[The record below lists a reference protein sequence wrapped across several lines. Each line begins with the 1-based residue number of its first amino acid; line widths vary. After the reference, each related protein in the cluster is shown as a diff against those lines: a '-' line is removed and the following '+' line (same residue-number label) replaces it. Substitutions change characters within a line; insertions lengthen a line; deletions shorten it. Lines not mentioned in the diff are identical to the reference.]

1 MANFSLLAKI
11 GIDSKALQTGLAKAE
26 GRVGKFKAV
35 VASLGPAIA
44 AVGFTA
50 MANKAI
56 NAGSAISDLSEQL
69 RINSRSLQ
77 VLMAVAAKAGVA
89 QSILEK
95 ALMSVTI
102 RTQEAM
108 DGNKMYAESFQRL
121 GIDLKEFAK
130 LPTEQKLVVIANAY
144 KSAGKS
150 QEAFADIASVLG
162 TRAGPKMLEILR
174 RIADEGLANL
184 TRESEKAGQV
194 MSVEVIDK
202 MDKAADTIGVFNNA
216 MTVATASVLG
226 KVIPAFVIFKEGF
239 GHLGDAMVTLT
250 GKLVSFFTF
259 LGSSLM
265 SVLDP
270 AIKAFEAFG
279 LSILA
284 ASQAATGNLQGA
296 ADSIKAAKDA
306 AKSAGQEL
314 GNIPSEISRAYKD
327 ANHEMQSINQLM
339 EIDTRE
345 RNKKIKESFADLFGY
360 AKEESKETGDAIA
373 ENLTGGDAG
382 EDTDEESRSAKM
394 LGMAEKIK
402 EMKLESIRAEAEG
415 DTAAQKAADHRLKVA
430 EKALHLMKE
439 YNLSQEEAVA
449 LAEKL
454 ANETDPE
461 GAKKKK
467 LEDLEKKI
475 HEMRL
480 KAIRAQA
487 NGDEKAQKAMERRAE
502 MAQRILDLMNEYNIS
517 QEEATIIAN
526 KTEKPEDT
534 TGEEDSKS
542 SLTGQDLRKAA
553 NIAGKEEGIRFEKLA
568 DGGFQ
573 QFVKGKKGKVFSEA
587 EMQAGLQK
595 QIDKDG
601 TEGLL
606 EKINKTL
613 EGKFVSQ

>member
-35 VASLGPAIA
+35 IASLGPAIA
-44 AVGFTA
+44 AVGFTS

-69 RINSRSLQ
+69 RINARSLQ
-77 VLMAVAAKAGVA
+77 VLMAVADKAGVA
-89 QSILEK
+89 QSSLEK

-108 DGNKMYAESFQRL
+108 DGNKMYTESFERL
-121 GIDLKEFAK
+121 GINLKEFSK
-130 LPTEQKLVVIANAY
+130 LPTEEKLAVIANAY

-150 QEAFADIASVLG
+150 QEAFSDIASILG
-162 TRAGPKMLEILR
+162 TRAGPKMLEVLR
-174 RIADEGLANL
+174 RLSDEGLASL
-184 TRESEKAGQV
+184 TREAEKAGQV
-194 MSVEVIDK
+194 MSQDVIDK
-202 MDKAADTIGVFNNA
+202 MDKAADTIGVFNRA
-216 MTVATASVLG
+216 MTVATATVLG
-226 KVIPAFVIFKEGF
+226 KVIPAFVIFKESF
-239 GHLGDAMVTLT
+239 GHIGDAMATLSI
-250 GKLVSFFTF
+250 KLSSFFKF

-270 AIKAFEAFG
+270 AIKSFEAFG
-279 LSILA
+279 LSMLA
-284 ASQAATGNLQGA
+284 AAQAATGDFAGA

-314 GNIPSEISRAYKD
+314 KNIPSEISEAYAD
-327 ANHEMQSINQLM
+327 ANHEMEAVNQIM
-339 EIDTRE
+339 EKDTKE
-345 RNKKIKESFADLFGY
+345 RNEKIKESFADLFGY
-360 AKEESKETGDAIA
+360 AKEESKKTGDAIA

-382 EDTDEESRSAKM
+382 EDSDEESRSAKM
-394 LGMAEKIK
+394 LDMAEKIK

-430 EKALHLMKE
+430 EKALNLMKE

-461 GAKKKK
+461 EAKKKN

-475 HEMRL
+475 NEMRL

-502 MAQRILDLMNEYNIS
+502 MAQRILDLMNQYNIS

-526 KTEKPEDT
+526 KTSKPEDI
-534 TGEEDSKS
+534 TGEDDSKS
-542 SLTGQDLRKAA
+542 SLTGHDLRKAA

-587 EMQAGLQK
+587 DMQAGLQK